1 VLIFFKTLAYFYK
14 VAIKFFS
21 KIKKIIGEIIMAKH
35 QFQTEVG
42 QLLHLMT
49 HSLYSN
55 KEIFIRELVSNSSDA
70 IDKLNYLR
78 LTDENLKDAYA
89 DWKGEVN
96 ITFDEAD
103 KSLTIIDNGVGMN
116 DEDLIAS
123 IGTIAKSGT
132 KSFVEA
138 LTGDAKKDSNL
149 IGQFG
154 VGFYSVFM
162 VASRVDVISK
172 KAGEEV
178 AYKWSSD
185 GTGEFDLAPCT
196 KESSGTVIYIKLKDE
211 EASEF
216 ADKHRIKNIVGKYSN
231 HIAYPIFLNY
241 KEEVTE
247 TLSEEDKKA
256 GKEAA
261 KSIEDK
267 REKIN
272 EATALWMQAKAKL
285 KADEYNDFY
294 KSISHD
300 STDPMLTIHTK
311 VEGVNEY
318 TTLFYIPKTAPMDM
332 YRADFQPGVKLYVKR
347 VFITDSEKELL
358 PTYLRFV
365 RGIIDSED
373 LPLNVSREILQ
384 ENRVLANIKQ
394 SSVKK
399 ILSEIKKLAKDE
411 EKYAEFIAQYIRPL
425 KEGVYQDHM
434 NKEAILDLLRYKSS
448 TIEKMTSLEA
458 YKERADS
465 EQKAIYY
472 IVGENEKILRSSP
485 LLESYNKNNIE
496 VLILDDKEIDEI
508 ITPTMGAY
516 KEWEFKDITA
526 CEPPKVEQTEEAK
539 KEVEEKFESI
549 LAKIKDKLGDAV
561 KEVKITNRL
570 SESPSCVV
578 KDVADGQMAQMMQ
591 MMRAMGQEM
600 PESAPILEI
609 NPEHEIVKKLNG
621 CPDDSTIEDVS
632 WILLDQAK
640 LSEGMEITDTVAFA
654 KRLSRITAKAL

>member
-1 VLIFFKTLAYFYK
+1 
-14 VAIKFFS
+14 
-21 KIKKIIGEIIMAKH
+21 MAKH

-55 KEIFIRELVSNSSDA
+55 KEIFIRELVSNASDA

-78 LTDENLKDAYA
+78 LTDENLKDKYA
-89 DWKGEVN
+89 DWKGEIN
-96 ITFDEAD
+96 ISFDEKD
-103 KSLTIIDNGVGMN
+103 KSLSIIDNGIGMN
-116 DEDLIAS
+116 EADLIAS

-162 VASRVDVISK
+162 VADKVDVISK
-172 KAGEEV
+172 KAGEEQ
-178 AYKWSSD
+178 AYKWSST
-185 GTGEFDLAPCT
+185 GTGEFDLTPCT
-196 KESSGTVIYIKLKDE
+196 KESNGTVIYIKLKDE
-211 EASEF
+211 EAGEF
-216 ADKHRIKNIVGKYSN
+216 ASKYRIKNIVEKYSN

-241 KEEVTE
+241 DEEVSE
-247 TLSEEDKKA
+247 LLSEEDEKA
-256 GKEAA
+256 GKKPE
-261 KSIEDK
+261 KKIERK
-267 REKIN
+267 HEQIN
-272 EATALWMQAKAKL
+272 AATALWMQPKAKL
-285 KADEYNDFY
+285 KEQDYNDFY

-300 STDPMLTIHTK
+300 SSDPMLTIHTK
-311 VEGVNEY
+311 TEGVNEY
-318 TTLFYIPKTAPMDM
+318 TTLFYIPKIAPMDM
-332 YRADFQPGVKLYVKR
+332 YRADFQSGVKLYVKR
-347 VFITDSEKELL
+347 VFITDDEKELL
-358 PTYLRFV
+358 PIYLRFV

-384 ENRVLANIKQ
+384 ENRILANIKQ

-399 ILSEIKKLAKDE
+399 ILSEIKKLSKDE
-411 EKYAEFIAQYIRPL
+411 EKYAEFVAQYIRPL
-425 KEGVYQDHM
+425 KEGVYQDYT
-434 NKEAILDLLRYKSS
+434 NKEAILELLRYKS
-448 TIEKMTSLEA
+448 TKTEIGKMTSLEA
-458 YKERADS
+458 YKERANS

-472 IVGENEKILRSSP
+472 IVGENEKVLRNSP
-485 LLESYNKNNIE
+485 LLESYKKNDIE

-508 ITPTMGAY
+508 ITPAIGAF

-526 CEPPKVEQTEEAK
+526 IEPPKVEQSEEEK
-539 KEVEEKFESI
+539 KEVEEKFQDI
-549 LAKIKDKLGDAV
+549 LTKIKDKLGDAV
-561 KEVKITNRL
+561 KDVKVTSRL

-578 KDVADGQMAQMMQ
+578 KDAADAQMAAMAHMF
-591 MMRAMGQEM
+591 RAMGQAM

-621 CPDDSTIEDVS
+621 CVDEATIEDVS

-654 KRLSRITAKAL
+654 QRLSRITAKAL

>member
-1 VLIFFKTLAYFYK
+1 
-14 VAIKFFS
+14 
-21 KIKKIIGEIIMAKH
+21 MAKH

-55 KEIFIRELVSNSSDA
+55 KEIFIRELVSNASDA

-78 LTDENLKDAYA
+78 LTDENLKDKYV
-89 DWKGEVN
+89 DWKGEIN
-96 ITFDEAD
+96 ISFDEKD
-103 KSLTIIDNGVGMN
+103 KSLSIIDNGIGMN
-116 DEDLIAS
+116 EADLIAS

-162 VASRVDVISK
+162 VADKVDVISK
-172 KAGEEV
+172 KAGEEQ
-178 AYKWSSD
+178 AYKWSST
-185 GTGEFDLAPCT
+185 GTGEFDLTPCT
-196 KESSGTVIYIKLKDE
+196 KESNGTVIYIKLKDE
-211 EASEF
+211 EAGEF
-216 ADKHRIKNIVGKYSN
+216 ASKYRIKNIVEKYSN

-241 KEEVTE
+241 DEEVSE
-247 TLSEEDKKA
+247 PLSEEDEKA
-256 GKEAA
+256 GKKAE
-261 KSIEDK
+261 KKIERK
-267 REKIN
+267 HEQIN
-272 EATALWMQAKAKL
+272 AATALWMQPKAKL
-285 KADEYNDFY
+285 KEQDYNDFY

-300 STDPMLTIHTK
+300 SSDPMLTIHTK
-311 VEGVNEY
+311 TEGVNEY
-318 TTLFYIPKTAPMDM
+318 TTLFYIPKIAPMDM
-332 YRADFQPGVKLYVKR
+332 YRADFQSGVKLYVKR
-347 VFITDSEKELL
+347 VFITDDEKELL
-358 PTYLRFV
+358 PIYLRFV

-384 ENRVLANIKQ
+384 ENRILANIKQ

-399 ILSEIKKLAKDE
+399 ILSEIKKLSKDE
-411 EKYAEFIAQYIRPL
+411 EKYAEFVAQYIRPL
-425 KEGVYQDHM
+425 KEGVYQDYT
-434 NKEAILDLLRYKSS
+434 NKEAILELLRYKS
-448 TIEKMTSLEA
+448 TKTEIGKMTSLEA
-458 YKERADS
+458 YKERANS

-472 IVGENEKILRSSP
+472 IVGENEKVLRNSP
-485 LLESYNKNNIE
+485 LLESYKKNDIE

-508 ITPTMGAY
+508 ITPAIGVF

-526 CEPPKVEQTEEAK
+526 IEPPKVEQSEEEK
-539 KEVEEKFESI
+539 KEVEEKFQDI
-549 LAKIKDKLGDAV
+549 LTKIKDKLGDAV
-561 KEVKITNRL
+561 KDVKVTSRL

-578 KDVADGQMAQMMQ
+578 KDAADAQMAAMAHMF
-591 MMRAMGQEM
+591 RAMGQAM

-621 CPDDSTIEDVS
+621 CADESTIEDVS

-640 LSEGMEITDTVAFA
+640 LSEGIEITDTVAFA
-654 KRLSRITAKAL
+654 QRLSRITAKAL

>member
-1 VLIFFKTLAYFYK
+1 
-14 VAIKFFS
+14 
-21 KIKKIIGEIIMAKH
+21 MAKH

-55 KEIFIRELVSNSSDA
+55 KEIFIRELVSNASDA

-78 LTDENLKDAYA
+78 LTDENLKDKYA
-89 DWKGEVN
+89 DWKGEIN
-96 ITFDEAD
+96 ISFDEKD
-103 KSLTIIDNGVGMN
+103 KSLSIIDNGIGMN
-116 DEDLIAS
+116 EADLIAS

-162 VASRVDVISK
+162 VADKVDVISK
-172 KAGEEV
+172 KAGEEQ
-178 AYKWSSD
+178 AYKWSSS
-185 GTGEFDLAPCT
+185 GTGEFDLTPCT
-196 KESSGTVIYIKLKDE
+196 KESNGTVIYIKLKDE
-211 EASEF
+211 EAGEF
-216 ADKHRIKNIVGKYSN
+216 ASKYRIKNIVEKYSN

-241 KEEVTE
+241 DEEVSE
-247 TLSEEDKKA
+247 PLSEEDEKA
-256 GKEAA
+256 GKKPE
-261 KSIEDK
+261 KKIERK
-267 REKIN
+267 HEQIN
-272 EATALWMQAKAKL
+272 AATALWMQPKAKL
-285 KADEYNDFY
+285 KEQDYNDFY

-300 STDPMLTIHTK
+300 SSDPMLTIHTK
-311 VEGVNEY
+311 TEGVNEY
-318 TTLFYIPKTAPMDM
+318 TTLFYIPKIAPMDM
-332 YRADFQPGVKLYVKR
+332 YRADFQSGVKLYVKR
-347 VFITDSEKELL
+347 VFITDDEKELL
-358 PTYLRFV
+358 PIYLRFV

-384 ENRVLANIKQ
+384 ENRILANIKQ

-399 ILSEIKKLAKDE
+399 ILSEIKKLSKDE
-411 EKYAEFIAQYIRPL
+411 EKYAEFVAQYIRPL
-425 KEGVYQDHM
+425 KEGVYQDYT
-434 NKEAILDLLRYKSS
+434 NKEAILELLRYKSIK
-448 TIEKMTSLEA
+448 TEIGKMTSLEA
-458 YKERADS
+458 YKERANS

-472 IVGENEKILRSSP
+472 IVGENEKVLRNSP
-485 LLESYNKNNIE
+485 LLESYKKNDIE

-508 ITPTMGAY
+508 ITPAIGAF

-526 CEPPKVEQTEEAK
+526 IEPPKVEQSEEEK
-539 KEVEEKFESI
+539 KEVEEKFQDI
-549 LAKIKDKLGDAV
+549 LTKIKDKLGDAV
-561 KEVKITNRL
+561 KDVKVTSRL

-578 KDVADGQMAQMMQ
+578 KDAADAQMAAMAHMF
-591 MMRAMGQEM
+591 RAMGQAM

-621 CPDDSTIEDVS
+621 CTDESTIEDVS

-654 KRLSRITAKAL
+654 QRLSRITAKAL